1 MVMGRKEASMRHHWR
16 MNVLDEW
23 HSECPKCGAK
33 IRVAELSGGPRGG
46 TTFDVQNPDGTIT
59 RGLNR
64 AQLNRWKGS
73 TACQEVKR

>member
-1 MVMGRKEASMRHHWR
+1 MRHRWV

-23 HSECPKCGAK
+23 HAECPKCGAK
-33 IRVAELSGGPRGG
+33 IRVVTLDGGVRGG
-46 TTFDVQNPDGTIT
+46 ATFDVRNPDGSFK

-73 TACQEVKR
+73 TACQRIER